1 MDLKY
6 IPEAINY
13 FLMTKDICKKI
24 KQNFQGKKMLNG
36 TEINRELDTTEEETR
51 KLRNRL
57 KEKYQIAAQRGKK
70 VENIKQKLKNRI
82 KQEGLTLV

>member
-1 MDLKY
+1 
-6 IPEAINY
+6 
-13 FLMTKDICKKI
+13 
-24 KQNFQGKKMLNG
+24 MLNG
-36 TEINRELDTTEEETR
+36 TEINRELDTIEEETR

-57 KEKYQIAAQRGKK
+57 KEKYQITAQRGNK

>member
-1 MDLKY
+1 
-6 IPEAINY
+6 
-13 FLMTKDICKKI
+13 
-24 KQNFQGKKMLNG
+24 MLNG
-36 TEINRELDTTEEETR
+36 TEINRELDTIEEETR

-57 KEKYQIAAQRGKK
+57 KEKYQITAQRGKK